1 MALQAYGGLAE
12 VAVRCL
18 CELLVALPHFNFHN
32 NIVVVLAPLMNDST
46 KKVSLM
52 GAAAQPSIV
61 RRLHVLFVFQVSGV
75 CCDAFRKLFQQD
87 RAGGASLATV
97 RVISGLVKS
106 LNYNVRPEVT
116 NETYL
121 GHAHSEKTVDKL
133 LIRRC

>member
-52 GAAAQPSIV
+52 GAAAQPSPA
-61 RRLHVLFVFQVSGV
+61 L
-75 CCDAFRKLFQQD
+75 CDAFTCSLCFRCPACAVTRSGSSSSRTE
-87 RAGGASLATV
+87 RAGPRWPRCELSPAS
-97 RVISGLVKS
+97 
-106 LNYNVRPEVT
+106 
-116 NETYL
+116 
-121 GHAHSEKTVDKL
+121 
-133 LIRRC
+133 

>member
-46 KKVSLM
+46 KKVSLT
-52 GAAAQPSIV
+52 GAAAQTVGIV
-61 RRLHVLFVFQVSGV
+61 RRLHVLFVFQVSGM

-87 RAGGASLATV
+87 RVGGASLATV

-116 NETYL
+116 NETYP
-121 GHAHSEKTVDKL
+121 GHAHSEKSL
-133 LIRRC
+133 SINF

>member
-52 GAAAQPSIV
+52 GAAA
-61 RRLHVLFVFQVSGV
+61 
-75 CCDAFRKLFQQD
+75 
-87 RAGGASLATV
+87 
-97 RVISGLVKS
+97 
-106 LNYNVRPEVT
+106 
-116 NETYL
+116 
-121 GHAHSEKTVDKL
+121 
-133 LIRRC
+133 

>member
-52 GAAAQPSIV
+52 GAAAQPSPAQHCATPS
-61 RRLHVLFVFQVSGV
+61 RALCVSGV
-75 CCDAFRKLFQQD
+75 R
-87 RAGGASLATV
+87 
-97 RVISGLVKS
+97 RVL
-106 LNYNVRPEVT
+106 
-116 NETYL
+116 
-121 GHAHSEKTVDKL
+121 
-133 LIRRC
+133 

>member
-18 CELLVALPHFNFHN
+18 CELLIALPHFNFHN
-32 NIVVVLAPLMNDST
+32 NIVVVLAPLMNDAA
-46 KKVSLM
+46 KKVSLT
-52 GAAAQPSIV
+52 GAVAPTVDIV
-61 RRLHVLFVFQVSGV
+61 QRLHVLFVFQVSGM

-87 RAGGASLATV
+87 RVGGASLATV

-116 NETYL
+116 NEMRP
-121 GHAHSEKTVDKL
+121 GHAHSKKSL
-133 LIRRC
+133 LMKY